1 MKLTPDDL
9 NDICRATVGAVQGA
23 APASLN
29 DEQLDTFNAAGERM
43 FFAAVDAVNTSMT
56 QDEAAAAAHAAA
68 SIQHDADTKLD
79 ETPISD
85 EISAFYDSRR
95 LTEAD
100 VDHLAEIYSEG
111 RIFNRNSIRTSH
123 E

>member
-1 MKLTPDDL
+1 MKITPDDL
-9 NDICRATVGAVQGA
+9 NDICRASVAAVQGA

-43 FFAAVDAVNTSMT
+43 FFAAVEAVNTSMT
-56 QDEAAAAAHAAA
+56 QDEASAAAHAAA
-68 SIQHDADTKLD
+68 SIQQDADTN
-79 ETPISD
+79 TPISD

-100 VDHLAEIYSEG
+100 VDHMAEVYTEG
-111 RIFNRNSIRTSH
+111 RVYNRNASLRSH